1 MKTKFSFPV
10 FITTCL
16 GVGYAPI
23 APGTV
28 ASLFAIPIYI
38 ATRSN
43 LTVFTLVT
51 AVLIITGFL
60 LSGKAERTIGTRDP
74 KHVVIDDLSGALVAF
89 YLIPGQ
95 YWCMAFAFIM
105 FRVFDIIKPYPIG
118 NFERKYHGSK
128 GIMMDDM
135 LAGLYANLAT
145 QIVAKLIL

>member
-1 MKTKFSFPV
+1 MKNKFSFPV

-16 GVGYAPI
+16 GLGYVPI

-28 ASLFAIPIYI
+28 ASFLAIPIYI

-43 LTVFTLVT
+43 IAIFTLVT
-51 AVLIITGFL
+51 AVFIITGFL
-60 LSGKAERTIGTRDP
+60 LSGKAERTIGSRDP

-89 YLIPGQ
+89 YLIPQQ
-95 YWCMAFAFIM
+95 YWCMAFAFVM
-105 FRVFDIIKPYPIG
+105 FRVFDILKPYPIG
-118 NFERKYHGSK
+118 NFEKKYHGSK